1 MKLGEILEAMGYIRA
16 EEINRALKRMKR
28 KLGEIMIEMGLLKDY
43 ELQWGLALQEEY
55 EPSRI

>member
-16 EEINRALKRMKR
+16 EEINRTLKRMKR

-43 ELQWGLALQEEY
+43 ELQRGLALQEEY